1 MKMYVAYDAEGKIL
15 AAVNLS
21 ERLPEDGTASYPRLV
36 LREGQRDV
44 EIEVPK
50 EHRHLTFLEV
60 CNGFGIDASTRPA
73 ETETQPP
80 RIFKLKRPGTRG
92 RGSIFPPRS
101 H

>member
-60 CNGFGIDASTRPA
+60 CNGFGIDASTDRP
-73 ETETQPP
+73 
-80 RIFKLKRPGTRG
+80 RLKPNRQ
-92 RGSIFPPRS
+92 GSS
-101 H
+101 S